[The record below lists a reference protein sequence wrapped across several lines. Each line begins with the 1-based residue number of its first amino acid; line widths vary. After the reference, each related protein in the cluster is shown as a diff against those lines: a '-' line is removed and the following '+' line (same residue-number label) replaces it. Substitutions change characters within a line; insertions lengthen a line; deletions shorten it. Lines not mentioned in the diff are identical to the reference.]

1 MPDLRRSIRGA
12 NAFAY
17 ALLAFIAF
25 IVVIV
30 VAVLFP
36 ALFLAFL
43 FFIVGLFI
51 LYVYRAHPYG
61 LIIGAIFLVL
71 AAVFGFLAVGN
82 ALSLS
87 LIGGRL

>member
-1 MPDLRRSIRGA
+1 M
-12 NAFAY
+12 
-17 ALLAFIAF
+17 
-25 IVVIV
+25 IV
-30 VAVLFP
+30 VALIAP

-43 FFIVGLFI
+43 FFIAGLFV

-61 LIIGAIFLVL
+61 IAIGAILLVL